1 MTNKQWIHD
10 RVAATIL
17 KLMDS
22 NLGDPVMAWSRS
34 TASALHI
41 SKSATADS
49 VSRGINILLFWF
61 AADVNRVQVGLR
73 ASCKQWVH
81 RYRRAGVKGREA
93 TQDLFYKFD
102 VDPPAANAGSER
114 RLARMSSAFNAAQV
128 AAADYAMAARSI
140 TVISLATATFI
151 SAAGVT
157 FNATRPQLATPQPT
171 CP

>member
-49 VSRGINILLFWF
+49 VSRGINILLLWF
-61 AADVNRVQVGLR
+61 AADVNRVPTGLW
-73 ASCKQWVH
+73 ASCTQRV
-81 RYRRAGVKGREA
+81 RCYRRTGVKGREA
-93 TQDLFYKFD
+93 TQDLFYKFG

-114 RLARMSSAFNAAQV
+114 RLARMSSAFNTAQV
-128 AAADYAMAARSI
+128 AAADYAMAARAI
-140 TVISLATATFI
+140 TVISPAVATFI
-151 SAAGVT
+151 SAIGLT
-157 FNATRPQLATPQPT
+157 FNATRPQPATPQSTSP
-171 CP
+171 